1 MPDLEGGKLL
11 EADPAKC
18 VLYFEALCSLF
29 QLEVNTVDVSKMSLT
44 LAEWPRDQ
52 PSSADTIKIGRVW
65 KGIIMGQV
73 YSAKNKAKIPRHISI
88 PLLNRISKY
97 STDGWK
103 KASCLEAYEKLKP
116 PQALRNDSGFIMPYR
131 LEHYLG
137 QQQVLSEDVEKVLKG
152 RDRNAKLPL
161 HQLMTVAI
169 DEAKARLRRVAAA
182 VALKDQA
189 NESDSDLSMAGAS
202 AASGLS
208 SAASSNMPPPSRR
221 ASSNL
226 SANSDLTSAFSR
238 DGTKAEEKEQLKNV
252 EYMPFGVFQRKV
264 TMHQV
269 LNNAT
274 EFIRGWTPA
283 SEEERHGMSPL
294 MSLEGD
300 EARFFHVISS
310 KIVGGHATFQV
321 QMVGKTGVMR
331 TWDAKHMG
339 YAFEAAHYDAV

>member
-1 MPDLEGGKLL
+1 MAAG
-11 EADPAKC
+11 
-18 VLYFEALCSLF
+18 
-29 QLEVNTVDVSKMSLT
+29 
-44 LAEWPRDQ
+44 WP
-52 PSSADTIKIGRVW
+52 G
-65 KGIIMGQV
+65 
-73 YSAKNKAKIPRHISI
+73 
-88 PLLNRISKY
+88 
-97 STDGWK
+97 
-103 KASCLEAYEKLKP
+103 
-116 PQALRNDSGFIMPYR
+116 PY
-131 LEHYLG
+131 
-137 QQQVLSEDVEKVLKG
+137 G
-152 RDRNAKLPL
+152 RDP
-161 HQLMTVAI
+161 MGPYG
-169 DEAKARLRRVAAA
+169 
-182 VALKDQA
+182 QA
-189 NESDSDLSMAGAS
+189 S
-202 AASGLS
+202 
-208 SAASSNMPPPSRR
+208 R
-221 ASSNL
+221 ASSDL

-321 QMVGKTGVMR
+321 QMVGKTDVVR

-339 YAFEAAHYDAV
+339 TPSRLHITMP